1 LADDRQHARE
11 QVEAVTRPSG
21 DVACV
26 PRAPKRIGMLGG
38 TFDPVHIGHLRGALE
53 VAALLELD
61 ELRLTPSARPPH
73 RDTPSVSAQDRLA
86 MVRSAVQEVFPLTVD
101 DRELLRDK
109 PSYTIDTLESM
120 RAELAVDDRLFL
132 LLGWDAFCGLPTW
145 HRWEELLEHCHIV
158 VLQRPDADSESP
170 DTMRNLLAARA
181 VSDPKALK
189 GPGGNITFVWQT
201 PLAVSATQIRH
212 LLASGKSVRFL
223 VPDAVLAYIEAHG
236 LYRAPN

>member
-1 LADDRQHARE
+1 MSEPVQHAGTPADAV
-11 QVEAVTRPSG
+11 VEAAAVL
-21 DVACV
+21 
-26 PRAPKRIGMLGG
+26 PKRIGILGG

-86 MVRSAVQEVFPLTVD
+86 MVECAVAGVAPLAVD
-101 DRELLRDK
+101 DRELKRDK

-120 RAELAVDDRLFL
+120 RAELAAETQVFL

-145 HRWEELLEHCHIV
+145 HRWEELLQHCHIL
-158 VLQRPDADSESP
+158 VLQRPDADSEPP
-170 DTMRNLLAARA
+170 DALRNLLAARS
-181 VSDPKALK
+181 VSDPLALT
-189 GPGGNITFVWQT
+189 GPNGNIAFVWQT
-201 PLAVSATQIRH
+201 PLAVSATQIRQ

-223 VPDAVLAYIEAHG
+223 VPDAVLAYIDAHG
-236 LYRAPN
+236 LYRASN